1 MGAWQGLASSRH
13 RSAAVSWSAVPPIH
27 RFIHRP
33 SVRHAPREKTT
44 QGFFCETPR
53 SHSAHCPRIQPSAKR
68 GGELCSALGAGK
80 GKAPSSEYMGMLWG
94 VVMVAIIRDSVAALC
109 GDAAGD
115 RATDESVSSS
125 PPKRRADPRSPTS
138 SSSASELVTM
148 GLASWPLLAKM
159 LRLAACREGVGRGG
173 GSGRPGA
180 SQVGGGGRKRSDY
193 EKCNASTARHAGWPP
208 RCTDT
213 RPVLVH
219 ARMISHATPH
229 KVHSGST
236 HGDRGTDR
244 CGGGAPVA
252 CR

>member
-1 MGAWQGLASSRH
+1 MFNDSFLHWPEGRRAL
-13 RSAAVSWSAVPPIH
+13 
-27 RFIHRP
+27 
-33 SVRHAPREKTT
+33 
-44 QGFFCETPR
+44 
-53 SHSAHCPRIQPSAKR
+53 
-68 GGELCSALGAGK
+68 LGARRGL
-80 GKAPSSEYMGMLWG
+80 GAVFRVHGYAVGCCDGRCDVLWLCHINNFVVHAYGLYG
-94 VVMVAIIRDSVAALC
+94 VTVCTYYSVAIHAVAALC
-109 GDAAGD
+109 GDTAGD
-115 RATDESVSSS
+115 RATDESVRSS

-138 SSSASELVTM
+138 SSSASELVTV

-213 RPVLVH
+213 HPVLVH